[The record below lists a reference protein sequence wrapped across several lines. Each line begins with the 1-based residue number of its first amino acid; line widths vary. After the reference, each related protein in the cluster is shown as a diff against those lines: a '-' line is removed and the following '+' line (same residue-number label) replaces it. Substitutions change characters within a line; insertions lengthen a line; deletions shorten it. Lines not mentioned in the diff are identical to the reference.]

1 MIHLLYIA
9 NEEGSRI
16 WHFVHPKI
24 REDILEKIAG
34 KDHAAIANL
43 CYALATFGYETLG
56 TNLQVVVFEN
66 AKMIFRY
73 IKIEED
79 KTYLAI
85 AVVDLM
91 DQPSTVWRKISS
103 FIKRYK
109 DDLMFLERISQE
121 PIPIEEVERTKLKL
135 RREFI
140 TILDKSVRKFSILG
154 RRDSKNLVAALII
167 SLVFYFIM
175 VGITYWI
182 YKFTPIGSEMS
193 SFAGVVFFLDFLL
206 PAIFIGWITG
216 YWKGGIINGLIV
228 MIIALMVLASIWWD
242 ALVAISSSLLGLPSQ
257 ALLAGIL
264 IASSI
269 LGGTMGLLAA
279 ATAWILVETRT
290 LVPP

>member
-34 KDHAAIANL
+34 KDHTAIANL

-103 FIKRYK
+103 FIKRYR
-109 DDLMFLERISQE
+109 DDLMFLERTSQE

-154 RRDSKNLVAALII
+154 RRDSKNLAAALII